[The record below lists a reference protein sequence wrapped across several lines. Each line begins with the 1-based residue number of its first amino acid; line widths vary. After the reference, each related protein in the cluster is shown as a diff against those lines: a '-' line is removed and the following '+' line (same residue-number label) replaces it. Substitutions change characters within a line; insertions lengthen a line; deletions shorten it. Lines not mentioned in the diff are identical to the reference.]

1 VNKLPHIPVLVQEIL
16 EFFSEGKLH
25 YFVDGTMGA
34 AGHAKKILENHPEIK
49 LYIGC
54 DKDTKA
60 LEIAEKELQP
70 FKDRIKFKHGD
81 FAKIDEFLA
90 EENISCADGVLLDL
104 GVSSMQLE
112 SKERG
117 FSFMHEAPLDMR
129 MDRRKELT
137 AEKVVN
143 EYSEKMLAEIFQKY
157 GEEFQYKQIAK
168 AIAIARRKKRIK
180 TTVDLIQVI
189 TPSLRRK
196 RKRIHPATL
205 VFQALR
211 IFVNKE
217 LESIE
222 IGVHKA
228 IEKLCNGGKIA
239 VISFHSLE
247 DRIVKN
253 LFRSSKNLEI
263 ITKKPIRPSMEEIKS
278 NPRSRSSKLRL
289 ARKVIEEIA

>member
-1 VNKLPHIPVLVQEIL
+1 MNKLPHIPVLVQEIL
-16 EFFSEGKLH
+16 EFFNGSKVH
-25 YFVDGTMGA
+25 YFVDGTTGA
-34 AGHAKKILENHPEIK
+34 AGHAKKILEKHPEIK

-70 FKDRIKFKHGD
+70 FKNRVKFKHGD
-81 FAKIDEFLA
+81 FAKIDEFLT
-90 EENISCADGVLLDL
+90 EENISCVDGVLLDL

-129 MDRRKELT
+129 MDRRRELT
-137 AEKVVN
+137 AEKVIN
-143 EYSEKMLAEIFQKY
+143 EYPEKMLAEIFQKY

-168 AIAIARRKKRIK
+168 AIAIARKKKRIK

-189 TPSLRRK
+189 TPTLRRK

-222 IGVHKA
+222 TGIHKS
-228 IEKLCNGGKIA
+228 IDMLCNGGKIA

-253 LFRSSKNLEI
+253 IFRASKDLEVL
-263 ITKKPIRPSMEEIKS
+263 TKKPIRPSMEEIKY

-289 ARKVIEEIA
+289 AIKVVEGMA

>member
-1 VNKLPHIPVLVQEIL
+1 MNRPFHIPVLVQQIL
-16 EFFSEGKLH
+16 EFFSDVKLR
-25 YFVDGTMGA
+25 YFLDGTMGA
-34 AGHAKKILENHPEIK
+34 AGHAKEILENHPEIE

-54 DKDTKA
+54 DKDVNA
-60 LEIAEKELQP
+60 LEIAKEKLVP
-70 FKDRIKFKHGD
+70 FKDKVKFKHGD
-81 FAKIDEFLA
+81 FAKIDTFLQ
-90 EENISCADGVLLDL
+90 EENIKCVDGVLLDL

-129 MDRRKELT
+129 MDRRGEVT

-143 EYSEKMLAEIFQKY
+143 EYPEKVLAEIFQKY
-157 GEEFQYKQIAK
+157 GEEFRYKQIAK
-168 AIAIARRKKRIK
+168 AIAIARKKKRIK
-180 TTVDLIQVI
+180 TTADLIHVI
-189 TPSLRRK
+189 MPHLHRK

-222 IGVHKA
+222 NGINNA
-228 IEKLCNGGKIA
+228 IEMLCNNGKIA

-253 LFRSSKNLEI
+253 IFRSSEALEV
-263 ITKKPIRPSMEEIKS
+263 ITKKPIRPLLKEVKE
-278 NPRSRSSKLRL
+278 NPRSRSSKLRF
-289 ARKVIEEIA
+289 AKKNVEGVA